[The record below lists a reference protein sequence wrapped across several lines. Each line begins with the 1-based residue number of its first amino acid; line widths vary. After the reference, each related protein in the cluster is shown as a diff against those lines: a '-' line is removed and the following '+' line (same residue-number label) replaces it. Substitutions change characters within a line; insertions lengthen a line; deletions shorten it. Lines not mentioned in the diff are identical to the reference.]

1 MDLRARS
8 QLVASS
14 SDSPSP
20 VTSAR
25 DDVSR
30 ETLRPLPPWA
40 EVARPGLLAYAD
52 LLASAGVE
60 RGLIGPR
67 EVPRL
72 WDRHILNCLVV
83 ADPNLDLVP
92 TSAVVADVGS
102 GAGLPGV
109 VWALARPDIRM
120 VLVEPLLRRSE
131 FLSEA
136 VDRVGLADRVAVV
149 RGRAEDLG
157 RNAEWAGV
165 DVVTA
170 RAVAPLSKL
179 LGWTIPLAKPGGRL
193 VALKGE
199 SAQAEVDAALQT
211 GGSTGVAG
219 LAVTQCGQGVVDP
232 ATVVVVGERVS

>member
-1 MDLRARS
+1 M
-8 QLVASS
+8 
-14 SDSPSP
+14 
-20 VTSAR
+20 TSAR

-30 ETLRPLPPWA
+30 ETSRPLPHWA
-40 EVARPGLLAYAD
+40 EAARTGLLAYAD

-136 VDRVGLADRVAVV
+136 VDRIGLTDRVAVV

-157 RNAEWAGV
+157 RSAEWTGV

-199 SAQAEVDAALQT
+199 SAQAEVDAALQA
-211 GGSTGVAG
+211 GGSGVTG